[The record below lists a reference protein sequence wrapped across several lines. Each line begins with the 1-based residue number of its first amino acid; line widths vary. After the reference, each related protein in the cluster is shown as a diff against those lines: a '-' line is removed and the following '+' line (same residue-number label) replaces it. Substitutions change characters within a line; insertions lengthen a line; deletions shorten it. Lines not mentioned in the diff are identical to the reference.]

1 VHCLRQAIV
10 LIMSSS
16 LTTRGHGSHHLSQ
29 PEAMARH
36 LLQATALIIYF
47 VVPLCPSQPEAMAHI
62 ICNNQMLPVSSL
74 AATGRGCHHRVILSL
89 MFSGT
94 GSYHSSFHH
103 LSHVALLVL
112 IVTSSLALRDHGSS
126 SLASQ
131 GSHHLSG
138 RCESHFASGCQST
151 GIQSHIACPGILLCF
166 TLRCNFL
173 AFQRSCYGKSYPAL
187 RLQSRI
193 HT

>member
-1 VHCLRQAIV
+1 MFLIIAHFVICHIQWHWILSSYYLLHLEAIVHCLWQAIV

-47 VVPLCPSQPEAMAHI
+47 GVPRCPSQPEAMALI
-62 ICNNQMLPVSSL
+62 ICHNRALPVSSF

-94 GSYHSSFHH
+94 GSYHCIF
-103 LSHVALLVL
+103 
-112 IVTSSLALRDHGSS
+112 SS
-126 SLASQ
+126 SLTCSTT
-131 GSHHLSG
+131 GSRRRIISCIERPWLVISCKPWFSLS
-138 RCESHFASGCQST
+138 
-151 GIQSHIACPGILLCF
+151 LW
-166 TLRCNFL
+166 
-173 AFQRSCYGKSYPAL
+173 
-187 RLQSRI
+187 
-193 HT
+193 

>member
-1 VHCLRQAIV
+1 VFLIIAHFVIFHIQWHWILSSYHLSHLEAIVHCLRQAIV

-94 GSYHSSFHH
+94 GSYYC
-103 LSHVALLVL
+103 
-112 IVTSSLALRDHGSS
+112 IISS
-126 SLASQ
+126 SLTCSTT
-131 GSHHLSG
+131 GSH
-138 RCESHFASGCQST
+138 R
-151 GIQSHIACPGILLCF
+151 HII
-166 TLRCNFL
+166 
-173 AFQRSCYGKSYPAL
+173 SCIERPWLVISCKPWFSSSL
-187 RLQSRI
+187 WQV
-193 HT
+193 